1 MLLPSDSA
9 KQASRRRRLH
19 LAASATLLAAW
30 AALFATPVRADDQAP
45 DAPPGLL
52 DRPSLR
58 TGKGTGHERTPP
70 AELPPTEAVD
80 AAPVERLF
88 DDWGG
93 LQPPLQSRGL
103 NVQFNA
109 LTEFGANVA

>member
-1 MLLPSDSA
+1 M
-9 KQASRRRRLH
+9 
-19 LAASATLLAAW
+19 LAAW

-45 DAPPGLL
+45 DATPEPFQ
-52 DRPSLR
+52 RPSLL

-70 AELPPTEAVD
+70 EVGLPPTQAVD

-93 LQPPLQSRGL
+93 LQPTLQSRGIKY
-103 NVQFNA
+103 NS
-109 LTEFGANVA
+109 TR